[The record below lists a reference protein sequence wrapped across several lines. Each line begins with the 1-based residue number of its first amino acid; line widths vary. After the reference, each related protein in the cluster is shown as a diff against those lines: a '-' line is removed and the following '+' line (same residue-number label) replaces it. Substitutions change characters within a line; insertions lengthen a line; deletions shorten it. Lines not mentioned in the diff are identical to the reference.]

1 MNVRTDAASE
11 NWEKLFSKIHEQRH
25 EEGTR
30 SMIVE
35 LTDSE
40 AGHYDFANDILMLRM
55 RASLVEALQRSA
67 MWIKGLTFG
76 SKFFMT
82 MDEEQQRSFFH
93 SIFRLPIWNISV
105 GDDESGEWT
114 SSQAITI
121 STSALLETLPH
132 LRRFGMYFILNNF
145 ALTRKSDVQTL
156 WNIIGS
162 KFATLRYLC
171 LENIECPVD
180 ECNKQDS
187 DGPDGFLDPLF
198 HSPFGVDDFS
208 VSTKMRSVHS
218 TLVSPRVLRALFVEG
233 ERFRSLSLRSLGLT
247 DNHVL
252 AIVDGLSTRGTHL

>member
-1 MNVRTDAASE
+1 
-11 NWEKLFSKIHEQRH
+11 
-25 EEGTR
+25 
-30 SMIVE
+30 
-35 LTDSE
+35 
-40 AGHYDFANDILMLRM
+40 
-55 RASLVEALQRSA
+55 
-67 MWIKGLTFG
+67 
-76 SKFFMT
+76 
-82 MDEEQQRSFFH
+82 
-93 SIFRLPIWNISV
+93 
-105 GDDESGEWT
+105 
-114 SSQAITI
+114 
-121 STSALLETLPH
+121 
-132 LRRFGMYFILNNF
+132 MYFILNNF

-218 TLVSPRVLRALFVEG
+218 SLVSPRVLRALFVEG

-252 AIVDGLSTRGTHL
+252 AIVDGLSTRGTHLRTLNLESNPGITARGYGALLNLINQTEVIGYVKRCRFCVDNKVWQGKLNLVSDMNSKYRRLEYLTNGTFTSEKRKWQWLERVVNLRIEKNKEWDPKHLNFIWYTLRQNPEMMQVSQAPTRTNKRKAT